1 MRTRRT
7 AALVVALAAPLCLL
21 PLARAAD
28 EKKSDDL
35 LKPAAP
41 SITRPDVPQLT
52 PEQLR
57 ESGERATKSAEKL
70 GWRVGTQAWSF
81 NNGTFFQAVDQ
92 AQALGLHYIEAFPG
106 QWIDQNKDSELKGK
120 TKEEQA
126 EIRAKY
132 GMGFEQLPEFH
143 SAIKHKLETAGVKL
157 GSFGVTGIPKDEA
170 GARKLFDWA
179 KDMGIE
185 TIVSEPGEDQFD
197 LLNKLV
203 DEYQINL
210 AIHNHPQPNHY
221 WNPDTE
227 LKVLEGRSKR
237 IGSCADV
244 GHWQRSG
251 VQPIEAMKKL
261 EGRIIETHFKDLNK
275 FGDKGAVDV
284 PWGTGTGD
292 VMGMLREFQR
302 QNGRFTFLVEYENW
316 KPTPPQRVQ
325 QIAQG
330 LRYFADACDQ
340 LAAHK

>member
-7 AALVVALAAPLCLL
+7 AALLFALAVPLCLL

-35 LKPAAP
+35 LKPAASGVTTP
-41 SITRPDVPQLT
+41 SADSVQLT
-52 PEQLR
+52 PAQLK
-57 ESGERATKSAEKL
+57 ESGERATKCAERL
-70 GWRVGTQAWSF
+70 GWRIGSQAWSF
-81 NNGTFFQAVDQ
+81 NKGTFFQAVDQ
-92 AQALGLHYIEAFPG
+92 VQALGLHYIEAFPDQVVDQDKNVKMNAG
-106 QWIDQNKDSELKGK
+106 QS
-120 TKEEQA
+120 
-126 EIRAKY
+126 
-132 GMGFEQLPEFH
+132 PEVR
-143 SAIKHKLETAGVKL
+143 SAIKQKLADAGVKL

-179 KDMGIE
+179 RDMGIE
-185 TIVSEPGEDQFD
+185 AIVSEPGEDQFD

-203 DEYQINL
+203 DEYGINL
-210 AIHNHPQPNHY
+210 AIHNHPQPTHY

-251 VQPIEAMKKL
+251 VPPIEAMKKL
-261 EGRIIETHFKDLNK
+261 QGRIIETHFKDLNK

-302 QNGRFTFLVEYENW
+302 QDGRFTFLVEYENW

-330 LRYFADACDQ
+330 LRYFADACDK
-340 LAAHK
+340 LAAQK